1 MRNIFNMLCLE
12 QVCVSVPRL
21 FIKGKHRIIDI
32 PLTSSKVSRESV
44 SNNLHRQMSLTPLE
58 SSVIQN

>member
-1 MRNIFNMLCLE
+1 MRNIVNMLCLE

-21 FIKGKHRIIDI
+21 FIKGKHRIIDV

-44 SNNLHRQMSLTPLE
+44 LNNLHTQISMTPLE
-58 SSVIQN
+58 SSVL